1 MIDISTIGVGIDS
14 SQVKVG
20 ARDLDNFGQA
30 ADAASRKADSLGASA
45 TKNANRF
52 DELAKE
58 LALANRL
65 LGSGIPVS
73 ESRTRAAYAM
83 AGATQSQI
91 DELVKLER
99 SLKKAEE
106 ASNSSLLSMGK
117 LSALLGAAFSITG
130 ISHVLDEYTKFTAQ
144 LRLATRSAEE
154 YSAAYQNVISIAR
167 SSQSEIGSTG
177 VLYARLNNALRE
189 LGVTQSQVSSI
200 TETVAL
206 SLRVSGATAAESASA
221 MLQLSQAFG
230 SGVLRG
236 EEFNAVNEAAPGL
249 MRALAESLGVPIG
262 ALRKM
267 ASEGELTS
275 DVLAKAYSDPKL
287 LASLREQAKEVQT
300 ISSGWTALKNEL
312 TIALGEFDK
321 AVGISSAVAGA
332 LIGIAQNL
340 DLVAVGAAGA
350 GTAMAF
356 IYAPAVLSG
365 LKVLAD
371 AFLLLWTRITGPL
384 GIVAALGVLG
394 AEMYLFRDRSVTAL
408 DRIKE
413 KAEEMN
419 KELAKTKGLIDEST
433 EYGKAKIALNEYMRE
448 KAKLVQQERDY
459 QEQLDKTSK
468 IRTVQNLGTLL
479 PLERGLKATQDQLKA
494 SNALIDETIKKI
506 SELESAGSEEIKA
519 PKQKFAQLTAEIK
532 SALDIRKE
540 YTEQATAII
549 AAAQEEGIS
558 NEVLQGKLVAL
569 TDKYYKVGKAK
580 KKHVELNDEQKQS
593 LRELQRE
600 IDLEGSLEAEAY
612 KKRADAQKDFT
623 EGLNSSRKAVD
634 DLLSSAYKQ
643 IESTQQQI
651 DEMVKGKAAVNALE
665 AARLR
670 ETSSAYAQN
679 AAWAQQNGVAAE
691 NVQYM
696 KDMASRFEDL
706 AVAREKSFEKSQVL
720 ENLKDVQAAN
730 KKSVE
735 SMQREYERM
744 SDNINRALT
753 DALMRGFDSGKSFA
767 ENFRDTLVSLFK
779 TLVLQPVV
787 KFLVDAS
794 GISSI
799 LGTLSNGAAVSGFS
813 GSSVAGGS
821 SSGLGSIVSLAK
833 NIYSGI
839 TAGFDSLNASLVGKI
854 GDLGTFLVDKGF
866 NNLGGMI
873 GQYNTQ
879 IASALPYSAAVLNL
893 LQGNT
898 TGAALSAA
906 GAFLGN
912 LTPLGPIG
920 GAIGASIGSMVG
932 GLFGGGAPLRNW
944 AQVTSKYDTSD
955 TFKVTDTLAKRG
967 GTAVISPLT
976 DLNKAFSKQLDG
988 FMEAMGSD
996 AALRLV
1002 SSFSTRPDH
1011 DTKAALSGSIN
1022 GKSFSLGQ
1030 ILYDENDTKAWSK
1043 YVSTVLG
1050 KGMVAAIRASN
1061 LEQGFKD
1068 LFKGF
1073 TGQEGVT
1080 KLMGYVIDFKNASE
1094 ELMDTYGITAETAA
1108 KIARQGG
1115 STNKEIL
1122 AFTQAFA
1129 EFSLGLMKQS
1139 EQILLARNNFTKAMN
1154 DIIEGVS
1161 APDSLDGFDAIL
1173 ASIDTS
1179 TKAGQKQFADL
1190 FKLRDTF
1197 SELTSTVDNIKSA
1210 VKSSIYDLL
1219 PDDQKLKAQAADI
1232 KALFEKYN
1240 LTVPVDAQGMLD
1252 IANSI
1257 DYTTEAGLD
1266 LAAALPSL
1274 VEAFKLTQS
1283 SGNELIAKFKGY
1295 ADSLKSF
1302 GQSLVTGSN
1311 ALLSP
1316 NDQYVAAKAEF
1327 EKNSALAAAGND
1339 EALANFQTIAQAF
1352 LDASKAFN
1360 ASSQGYFN
1368 DLEAVKAATSTAQ
1381 VSALAKADVLSVT
1394 DMTTAVA
1401 AGTSQANVE
1410 LVTELQEQNTHLA
1423 AMVRLLQ
1430 ASQQQILDK
1439 LSSLEASSQD
1449 AANAA
1454 LLQAAS

>member
-1 MIDISTIGVGIDS
+1 MIDISTIGVGVDS

-20 ARDLDNFGQA
+20 ARDLDNFGQS

-45 TKNANRF
+45 TKNANKF

-65 LGSGIPVS
+65 LGSGISVS

-99 SLKKAEE
+99 SLKKAED

-144 LRLATRSAEE
+144 LKLATRSAEE
-154 YSAAYQNVISIAR
+154 YSAAYQNVISISR

-249 MRALAESLGVPIG
+249 MRALAESLNVPIG

-332 LIGIAQNL
+332 LIGISQNL

-350 GTAMAF
+350 GAAMAF

-506 SELESAGSEEIKA
+506 SDLESAGFEEIKA

-580 KKHVELNDEQKQS
+580 KKHAELNDEQKQS

-612 KKRADAQKDFT
+612 KKRTDAQKDFT
-623 EGLNSSRKAVD
+623 EGLNASRKAVD

-665 AARLR
+665 VARLR

-691 NVQYM
+691 N
-696 KDMASRFEDL
+696 
-706 AVAREKSFEKSQVL
+706 
-720 ENLKDVQAAN
+720 
-730 KKSVE
+730 
-735 SMQREYERM
+735 
-744 SDNINRALT
+744 
-753 DALMRGFDSGKSFA
+753 
-767 ENFRDTLVSLFK
+767 FRDTLVSLFK

-787 KFLVDAS
+787 KFLVDSS

-799 LGTLSNGAAVSGFS
+799 LGTLSNGSAVPGLT

-821 SSGLGSIVSLAK
+821 STGLGSIVSLAK

-839 TAGFDSLNASLVGKI
+839 TSGFDSLNTALVGKI

-879 IASALPYSAAVLNL
+879 IANILPYSAAVIKL
-893 LQGNT
+893 LQGDVKGAAFTGVGT
-898 TGAALSAA
+898 TIGSIWGPAGAGIGAAL
-906 GAFLGN
+906 
-912 LTPLGPIG
+912 
-920 GAIGASIGSMVG
+920 GSLVG
-932 GLFGGGAPLRNW
+932 GLFGGGTPLRNW
-944 AQVTSKYDTSD
+944 AQVSSSYN
-955 TFKVTDTLAKRG
+955 TDNTMSISNIVSKRG
-967 GTAVISPLT
+967 GAAVIKPLT
-976 DLNKAFSKQLDG
+976 DISEAFYKQLDG
-988 FMEAMGSD
+988 YLEGLGKD
-996 AALRLV
+996 ASLSLTAG
-1002 SSFSTRPDH
+1002 FSTRPGKK
-1011 DTKAALSGSIN
+1011 TKAGFSGAVN
-1022 GKSFSLGQ
+1022 GVGFSVGQ
-1030 ILYDENDTKAWSK
+1030 LTYGKKDQEAWTK
-1043 YVSTVLG
+1043 YLNTVFG
-1050 KGMVAAIRASN
+1050 EGMVAAIKASDISDGLKALFNGMTDKTQVINMMTATVN
-1061 LEQGFKD
+1061 LNSAQQQLADRFGLTVDEAGKVATA
-1068 LFKGF
+1068 
-1073 TGQEGVT
+1073 TGLTGDSLIEFVN
-1080 KLMGYVIDFKNASE
+1080 KLSSSA
-1094 ELMDTYGITAETAA
+1094 
-1108 KIARQGG
+1108 
-1115 STNKEIL
+1115 L
-1122 AFTQAFA
+1122 AFKSSGTVLVEALA
-1129 EFSLGLMKQS
+1129 KMK
-1139 EQILLARNNFTKAMN
+1139 EQINDVLGDVAYPATLDSFDQLLK
-1154 DIIEGVS
+1154 D
-1161 APDSLDGFDAIL
+1161 
-1173 ASIDTS
+1173 IDTS
-1179 TKAGQKQFADL
+1179 TAEGIAKFAEL
-1190 FKLRDTF
+1190 FNLRDSF
-1197 SELTSTVDNIKSA
+1197 SQLTATIDSIKSS

-1240 LTVPVDAQGMLD
+1240 LAVPVDVQGMLD

-1257 DYTTEAGLD
+1257 DYTTAAGLD
-1266 LAAALPSL
+1266 LAAVLPSL

-1283 SGNELIAKFKGY
+1283 SGNELISKFKGY

-1327 EKNSALAAAGND
+1327 EKNAALAAAGND
-1339 EALANFQTIAQAF
+1339 EALANFQTVAQAF

-1360 ASSQGYFN
+1360 ASNQGYFN

-1439 LSSLEASSQD
+1439 LTSLEASSQD